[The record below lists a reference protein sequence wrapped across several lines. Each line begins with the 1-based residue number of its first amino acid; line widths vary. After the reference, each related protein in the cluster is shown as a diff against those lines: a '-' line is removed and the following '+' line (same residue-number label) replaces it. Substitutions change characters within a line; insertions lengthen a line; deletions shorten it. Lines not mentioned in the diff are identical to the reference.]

1 MRLTTAFIRNFRRLE
16 EVEVDFEDSETIF
29 VGPNNSGKTSATSIF
44 RCFLSSRDF
53 KIHDFSIQRISE
65 IDHYSPEEAYNVFP
79 SIELDLWFEFD
90 PEKISFGRAFALL
103 SSVSIEAYEVG
114 IRCKYALEDISKLW
128 AEYDGIFP
136 IDGDGKRKRSLSYF
150 LGLDGN
156 FKRHFSVQYSSL
168 ARLEDEEIEE
178 TILKAADGKRI
189 LNSLVRADFVDAQ
202 RNMNDDEETS
212 RSSKLSTAFAS
223 FYRNNLDQA
232 DISDAAIQII
242 DENNDKLTEHYDE
255 HFGGL
260 MRVLDG
266 LGVPAAHE
274 RRLKIISSISADLA
288 LRGSTDLIYI
298 DAETSHELPEAYN
311 GLGFKNLV
319 LMAIQ
324 IRDFQLQWLQTI
336 ENRPLCHLIFIEEPE
351 VHLHAQVQQTF
362 ISNIWNILN
371 HLDENGI
378 GSPQLVITTHSSHV
392 LNSVDFEK
400 VRYFRR
406 CHRSGEDPTASPI
419 LRVSVIHNLRN
430 FQASAF
436 NTDDG
441 KVDADAAL
449 EFLKRYLALTHCD
462 LFFADAAILIEGTVE
477 RLLLPQMITQT
488 APNLSTKYL
497 TTLEVGGAYAHRFA
511 ELMTF
516 LHIPYLVI
524 TDIDSVKSPEGG
536 GRAKACCATDADAVT
551 SNPSLK
557 SMFAG
562 KLMIDDFNKIPA
574 EDQSQIELD
583 RFVAF
588 QRPVK
593 VDFLGEHMIVHGRTL
608 EETFIY
614 ENIQVFGK
622 AGAFTNVALPTVAKE
637 LNKSMFELIRESNF
651 KKTHFALTVL
661 SSDDWQVPSYIGE
674 GLKWLEQRLQ
684 NQDQVIEGPVI

>member
-16 EVEVDFEDSETIF
+16 EVKVDFEDSETIF

-65 IDHYSPEEAYNVFP
+65 IDHYSPEEANIVFP
-79 SIELDLWFEFD
+79 YIELDLWFEFN
-90 PEKISFGRAFALL
+90 PENISFGRAFSLL
-103 SSVSIEAYEVG
+103 SSVSEEAYEVG
-114 IRCKYALEDISKLW
+114 IRCRYALEYISKLW
-128 AEYDGIFP
+128 AEYDTIFP
-136 IDGDGKRKRSLSYF
+136 SDDEGKRKRNLSYF

-156 FKRHFSVQYSSL
+156 LKRHFSVQYSSL
-168 ARLEDEEIEE
+168 TRLEDKEVEE
-178 TILKAADGKRI
+178 TILKSADGKRI

-260 MRVLDG
+260 MGVLDG

-288 LRGSTDLIYI
+288 LRGSTDLIYV

-324 IRDFQLQWLQTI
+324 IRNFQLQWLQTI
-336 ENRPLCHLIFIEEPE
+336 ESQPLCHLIFIEEPE

-362 ISNIWNILN
+362 INNIWNILN
-371 HLDENGI
+371 KLNDDVI
-378 GSPQLVITTHSSHV
+378 SSPQLVITTHSSNI

-406 CHRSGEDPTASPI
+406 CHRPGEDTTASSI
-419 LRVSVIHNLRN
+419 LRVSEIHNLRN
-430 FQASAF
+430 FQAPAIT
-436 NTDDG
+436 TDDSE
-441 KVDADAAL
+441 VDPDAAL
-449 EFLKRYLALTHCD
+449 KFLKRYLALTHCD

-477 RLLLPQMITQT
+477 RLLLPQMIKQT
-488 APNLSTKYL
+488 ASKLSTKYL

-511 ELMTF
+511 ELMSF

-524 TDIDSVKSPEGG
+524 TDIDSVITPEGG
-536 GRAKACCATDADAVT
+536 GRAKACCATDAGAVT
-551 SNPSLK
+551 SNPTLK
-557 SMFAG
+557 SMFAE
-562 KLMIDDFNKIPA
+562 KLSIDDFNKIPA
-574 EDQSQIELD
+574 EDRSQSELD
-583 RFVAF
+583 RFIAY
-588 QRPVK
+588 QRPVE
-593 VDFLGEHMIVHGRTL
+593 VDFLDKRMIVHGRTL

-614 ENIQVFGK
+614 ENIQVFEED
-622 AGAFTNVALPTVAKE
+622 GAFTNVVFPTVATE
-637 LNKSMFELIRESNF
+637 LNQTIFELIRKSSF
-651 KKTHFALTVL
+651 KKTDFALTVL
-661 SSDDWQVPSYIGE
+661 SSDDWQVPSYISE
-674 GLKWLEQRLQ
+674 GLKWLEHRLQ
-684 NQDQVIEGPVI
+684 NQDQAIAEQVI

>member
-1 MRLTTAFIRNFRRLE
+1 MKLTKAFIRNFRRLE
-16 EVEVDFEDSETIF
+16 EVEIDFEDSETVF

-44 RCFLSSRDF
+44 RCFLSPRDF

-65 IDHYSPEEAYNVFP
+65 IDHYLPEGDIVFP
-79 SIELDLWFEFD
+79 TIELDLWFDFD
-90 PEKISFGRAFALL
+90 PENISFGRAFALL

-114 IRCKYALEDISKLW
+114 IRCKYALEDFSKLW
-128 AEYDGIFP
+128 AEYDGVFP
-136 IDGDGKRKRSLSYF
+136 NDDDGNRKRSLSYF

-156 FKRHFSVQYSSL
+156 FKRHFSVQYYSL

-242 DENNDKLTEHYDE
+242 DENNDKLTDHYNK

-260 MRVLDG
+260 MGVLDG

-274 RRLKIISSISADLA
+274 RRLKIISSISADVA

-298 DAETSHELPEAYN
+298 DAETAHELPEAYN

-324 IRDFQLQWLQTI
+324 IRDFQLQWLQTL
-336 ENRPLCHLIFIEEPE
+336 ENRPLCHLIFVEEPE

-362 ISNIWNILN
+362 IGNIWNILN
-371 HLDENGI
+371 NLDEDRI

-406 CHRSGEDPTASPI
+406 CHRSGEDPAVSPI
-419 LRVSVIHNLRN
+419 LRVSEIHNLRD
-430 FQASAF
+430 FQASAVA
-436 NTDDG
+436 TDDG
-441 KVDADAAL
+441 EVDADAAL
-449 EFLKRYLALTHCD
+449 DFLKRYLALIHCD

-477 RLLLPQMITQT
+477 RLLLPQMITKT
-488 APNLSTKYL
+488 SPSLNMKYL

-524 TDIDSVKSPEGG
+524 TDIDSVKPPVSG
-536 GRAKACCATDADAVT
+536 GRAKACCAVDAGAVT
-551 SNPSLK
+551 SNASLK
-557 SMFAG
+557 DMFVG
-562 KLMIDDFNKIPA
+562 KLLISDFNGIPVQ
-574 EDQSQIELD
+574 DQSQTDLD
-583 RFVAF
+583 RYVAF
-588 QRPVK
+588 QRPVE
-593 VDFLGEHMIVHGRTL
+593 VDFLGEHIMVHGRTL

-614 ENIQVFGK
+614 ENIQAFGE
-622 AGAFTNVALPTVAKE
+622 GEAFKSVVLPTVAEE
-637 LNKSMFELIRESNF
+637 LNQSIYELIRESGF
-651 KKTHFALTVL
+651 KKTDFALTVL
-661 SSDDWQVPSYIGE
+661 SSDDWQVPLYIRE
-674 GLKWLEQRLQ
+674 GLEWLEQRLQ
-684 NQDQVIEGPVI
+684 SRDQAIEEAVI

>member
-1 MRLTTAFIRNFRRLE
+1 MRLTKAFIRNFRRLE
-16 EVEVDFEDSETIF
+16 EVEVDFEDSETVF

-65 IDHYSPEEAYNVFP
+65 IDQYSPEEGNIVFP

-90 PEKISFGRAFALL
+90 PENISFGRAFALL
-103 SSVSIEAYEVG
+103 SSVSIEAHEVG
-114 IRCKYALEDISKLW
+114 IRCKYLLEDISKLW
-128 AEYDGIFP
+128 AEYNTIFP
-136 IDGDGKRKRSLSYF
+136 SDDDGNRKRSLSHF

-168 ARLEDEEIEE
+168 ARLEDEEIEA
-178 TILKAADGKRI
+178 TILKPADGKRI

-202 RNMNDDEETS
+202 RNMNDDEESS

-242 DENNDKLTEHYDE
+242 DENNKKLTEHYDKN
-255 HFGGL
+255 FGNL
-260 MRVLDG
+260 MGVLDS

-274 RRLKIISSISADLA
+274 RRLKVISSISADLA

-298 DAETSHELPEAYN
+298 DAETAHGLPEAYN

-324 IRDFQLQWLQTI
+324 VRDFQLQWLQTI

-362 ISNIWNILN
+362 IGNIWNILN
-371 HLDENGI
+371 NLDEDGI

-392 LNSVDFEK
+392 LNSIDFEK

-406 CHRSGEDPTASPI
+406 CHRPEEDPAASPI
-419 LRVSVIHNLRN
+419 LRASEIHNLRD
-430 FQASAF
+430 FQASAVT
-436 NTDDG
+436 TDDG
-441 KVDADAAL
+441 EVDAETAL
-449 EFLKRYLALTHCD
+449 KFLKRYLSLTHCD

-477 RLLLPQMITQT
+477 RLLLPQMITKT
-488 APNLSTKYL
+488 SPNLSTKYL

-524 TDIDSVKSPEGG
+524 TDIDSVKPPEGG
-536 GRAKACCATDADAVT
+536 GRAKACCAADVDAVT
-551 SNPSLK
+551 SNASLK
-557 SMFAG
+557 DMFPG
-562 KLMIDDFNKIPA
+562 KLLIGEFNEIPTQ
-574 EDQSQIELD
+574 DQSQTEFD

-588 QRPVK
+588 QHPVE
-593 VDFLGEHMIVHGRTL
+593 VDFLGERIMVHGRTL

-614 ENIQVFGK
+614 ENIEVFGE
-622 AGAFTNVALPTVAKE
+622 GEVFTNVVLPAVADE
-637 LNKSMFELIRESNF
+637 LNQSMYELIRESSF
-651 KKTHFALTVL
+651 KKTDFALTVL
-661 SSDDWQVPSYIGE
+661 SSDSWQVPLYICE

-684 NQDQVIEGPVI
+684 SQNQVIEEPVI

>member
-1 MRLTTAFIRNFRRLE
+1 MRLTKAFIRNFRRLE

-53 KIHDFSIQRISE
+53 KIHDFSIQHISA
-65 IDHYSPEEAYNVFP
+65 IDHFSPEEDEFVFP

-90 PEKISFGRAFALL
+90 PENISFGRAFALL

-114 IRCKYALEDISKLW
+114 IRCKYLLEDISKLW
-128 AEYDGIFP
+128 AEYDSIFP
-136 IDGDGKRKRSLSYF
+136 SDDGIRKRSLSYF

-168 ARLEDEEIEE
+168 ASLEDEEIEE
-178 TILKAADGKRI
+178 KILKPADGKHI

-202 RNMNDDEETS
+202 RNMNDDEEIS
-212 RSSKLSTAFAS
+212 RSTKLSTAFAS
-223 FYRNNLDQA
+223 FYSNNLDQA

-242 DENNDKLTEHYDE
+242 DENNEKLTEHYDE
-255 HFGGL
+255 HFGNL
-260 MRVLDG
+260 MSVLDG

-298 DAETSHELPEAYN
+298 DAETAHELPEAYN

-324 IRDFQLQWLQTI
+324 IRDFQLQWLQTK
-336 ENRPLCHLIFIEEPE
+336 ENRPLCHLIFVEEPE

-362 ISNIWNILN
+362 IGNIWNILN
-371 HLDENGI
+371 NLDEDGI

-406 CHRSGEDPTASPI
+406 CHRPEEDPAASQF
-419 LRVSVIHNLRN
+419 LRVSEIHNLRD
-430 FQASAF
+430 FQASAVT
-436 NTDDG
+436 TDEG
-441 KVDADAAL
+441 EVDAAAAMK
-449 EFLKRYLALTHCD
+449 FLKRYLALIHCD

-477 RLLLPQMITQT
+477 RLLLPQMITKRS
-488 APNLSTKYL
+488 PNLGIKYL

-524 TDIDSVKSPEGG
+524 TDIDSVKPPEGG
-536 GRAKACCATDADAVT
+536 GRAKACSAVDAGAIT
-551 SNPSLK
+551 SNATLK
-557 SMFAG
+557 SMFDG
-562 KLMIDDFNKIPA
+562 KLSIDDFNQVSH
-574 EDQSQIELD
+574 EDQSQPEFD

-588 QRPVK
+588 QRPVEAE
-593 VDFLGEHMIVHGRTL
+593 FLGEQLVLHGRTL

-614 ENIQVFGK
+614 ENLQVFKGENTF
-622 AGAFTNVALPTVAKE
+622 ANVILPEAADE
-637 LNKSMFELIRESNF
+637 LNQFTFDLIRKSSF
-651 KKTHFALTVL
+651 KKTEFALTIL
-661 SSDDWQVPSYIGE
+661 SSDEWQVPSYICH
-674 GLKWLEQRLQ
+674 GLDWLEQRLQ
-684 NQDQVIEGPVI
+684 RHGRALEEPAI

>member
-1 MRLTTAFIRNFRRLE
+1 MRLTKAFIRNFRRLE
-16 EVEVDFEDSETIF
+16 EVVIDFEDSETVF

-65 IDHYSPEEAYNVFP
+65 IDRYAPEEDDFVFP

-90 PEKISFGRAFALL
+90 PENISFGRAFSLL
-103 SSVSIEAYEVG
+103 SSVSIETDEVG
-114 IRCKYALEDISKLW
+114 IRCKYVVDDISKLW
-128 AEYDGIFP
+128 AEYDTIFP
-136 IDGDGKRKRSLSYF
+136 SDDDGSRKRSLSHF

-156 FKRHFSVQYSSL
+156 FKNHFSVQYYSL
-168 ARLEDEEIEE
+168 SRLESDEVEE
-178 TILKAADGKRI
+178 TVLKFSDGKRI

-202 RNMNDDEETS
+202 RNMNDDEEAS

-242 DENNDKLTEHYDE
+242 DENNEKLTEHYDE
-255 HFGGL
+255 HFGNL
-260 MRVLDG
+260 MGVLDG

-274 RRLKIISSISADLA
+274 RRLKIISSISADVA
-288 LRGSTDLIYI
+288 LRGSTELIYI
-298 DAETSHELPEAYN
+298 DAETAHELPEAYN

-324 IRDFQLQWLQTI
+324 IRDFQLQWLQTL

-362 ISNIWNILN
+362 IANIWNILN
-371 HLDENGI
+371 NLDEDGI

-406 CHRSGEDPTASPI
+406 CHRLGEDPAVSQI
-419 LRVSVIHNLRN
+419 LRVSEIHNLRD
-430 FQASAF
+430 FQASAVA
-436 NTDDG
+436 TDDG
-441 KVDADAAL
+441 EVDADAAL
-449 EFLKRYLALTHCD
+449 DFLKRYLALIHCD

-477 RLLLPQMITQT
+477 RLLLPQMITKT
-488 APNLSTKYL
+488 SPNLNMKYL

-524 TDIDSVKSPEGG
+524 TDIDSVKPPVGG
-536 GRAKACCATDADAVT
+536 GRAKACCAVDAGAVT
-551 SNPSLK
+551 SNASLK
-557 SMFAG
+557 DMFVG
-562 KLMIDDFNKIPA
+562 KLSISDFNEIPA
-574 EDQSQIELD
+574 QDQSQTDLD
-583 RFVAF
+583 RYVAF
-588 QRPVK
+588 QRPVE
-593 VDFLGEHMIVHGRTL
+593 VVFLGEHIMVHGRTL

-614 ENIQVFGK
+614 ENIQAFGE
-622 AGAFTNVALPTVAKE
+622 GEAFKSVVLPTVAEE
-637 LNKSMFELIRESNF
+637 LNQSIYELIRESSF
-651 KKTHFALTVL
+651 KKTDFALTVL
-661 SSDDWQVPSYIGE
+661 SADDWQVPLYIRE
-674 GLKWLEQRLQ
+674 GLEWLEQRLQ
-684 NQDQVIEGPVI
+684 SRDQPIEEVVI

>member
-1 MRLTTAFIRNFRRLE
+1 MRLTKAFIRNFRRLE
-16 EVEVDFEDSETIF
+16 EVEVDFEDSETVF

-65 IDHYSPEEAYNVFP
+65 IDSYSPEEGIVFP

-90 PEKISFGRAFALL
+90 PENISFGRAFALL

-114 IRCKYALEDISKLW
+114 IGCKYVLEDISKLW
-128 AEYDGIFP
+128 AEYDTIFP
-136 IDGDGKRKRSLSYF
+136 SDDDGNRKRSLSYF

-156 FKRHFSVQYSSL
+156 FNRHFSVQYSSL
-168 ARLEDEEIEE
+168 ARLEEEIEE
-178 TILKAADGKRI
+178 TILKPADGKRI
-189 LNSLVRADFVDAQ
+189 LNSLVRVDFVDAQ
-202 RNMNDDEETS
+202 RNMNDDEENS

-242 DENNDKLTEHYDE
+242 DENNERLTKHYDE
-255 HFGGL
+255 HFGNL
-260 MRVLDG
+260 MGVLDG

-274 RRLKIISSISADLA
+274 RRLKIISSISADVA

-298 DAETSHELPEAYN
+298 DGETAHELPEAYN

-336 ENRPLCHLIFIEEPE
+336 ENRPLCHLIFVEEPE

-362 ISNIWNILN
+362 IGNIWNILKN
-371 HLDENGI
+371 LDEDGI
-378 GSPQLVITTHSSHV
+378 GSPQLIITTHSSHV

-406 CHRSGEDPTASPI
+406 CHRREEDPAAAQI
-419 LRVSVIHNLRN
+419 LRVSEIHNLRD
-430 FQASAF
+430 FQASAVT
-436 NTDDG
+436 TDEG
-441 KVDADAAL
+441 EVDAAAAL
-449 EFLKRYLALTHCD
+449 KFLKRYLALIHCD

-477 RLLLPQMITQT
+477 RLLLPQMITKT
-488 APNLSTKYL
+488 SPNLGIKYL

-524 TDIDSVKSPEGG
+524 TDIDSVKPPEGG
-536 GRAKACCATDADAVT
+536 GRATACSAVDAGAIT
-551 SNPSLK
+551 SNATLK
-557 SMFAG
+557 SMFDG
-562 KLMIDDFNKIPA
+562 KLSIDDFNQVSHEA
-574 EDQSQIELD
+574 QSQPEFD

-588 QRPVK
+588 QRPVE
-593 VDFLGEHMIVHGRTL
+593 VEFLGEQLVLHGRTL

-614 ENIQVFGK
+614 ENLQLFEGEDTF
-622 AGAFTNVALPTVAKE
+622 ANVVLPEAADE
-637 LNKSMFELIRESNF
+637 LNQFTFDLIRKSSF
-651 KKTHFALTVL
+651 KKTEFALTIL
-661 SSDDWQVPSYIGE
+661 SSDEWQVPSYICH
-674 GLKWLEQRLQ
+674 GLIWLEQRLQ
-684 NQDQVIEGPVI
+684 RHGRAIEEPAT

>member
-1 MRLTTAFIRNFRRLE
+1 MRLITAFIRNFRRLE
-16 EVEVDFEDSETIF
+16 EVEVNFENSETIF
-29 VGPNNSGKTSATSIF
+29 VGPNNSGKTSSTSIF

-53 KIHDFSIQRISE
+53 KIHDFSIQRISQ
-65 IDHYSPEEAYNVFP
+65 IDHYSPKEDDIVFP

-136 IDGDGKRKRSLSYF
+136 SDGDGNRKRSLSYF

-168 ARLEDEEIEE
+168 SRLEDEKIEE

-232 DISDAAIQII
+232 NISDAAIQII
-242 DENNDKLTEHYDE
+242 DENNDKLTDHYDE

-260 MRVLDG
+260 MGVLDG

-371 HLDENGI
+371 HLDEDGF

-406 CHRSGEDPTASPI
+406 CRRSGEDPTASPI

-441 KVDADAAL
+441 EVDADAAL

-477 RLLLPQMITQT
+477 RLLLPQMIIQT

-562 KLMIDDFNKIPA
+562 KLLIDDFNKIPA
-574 EDQSQIELD
+574 EDQSQIEPD

-614 ENIQVFGK
+614 ENIQVFGE

-651 KKTHFALTVL
+651 KKTDFALTVL